1 MVKIN
6 VTGYG
11 AALYNATF
19 DPIEG
24 LNTTNATAP
33 LQQGLGLRQYYEFGL
48 YSYCGYI
55 NSTAGTCGN
64 HTAAAPFHPFQAI
77 TNDLATNYSV
87 ITTVVLANTTLID
100 SKYLGQSS
108 SAAYYLILLGTI
120 LSAVTF
126 FTGLTKRSFTF
137 VISGLLSVVSTVL
150 LLAGA
155 SIWTVLVN
163 KSESVNSL
171 TIGSH
176 NVPAGIIVSSGTGL
190 SLVWASFVCSV
201 ISVVPYMLN
210 CFTYR
215 G

>member
-1 MVKIN
+1 MVKVN

-11 AALYNATF
+11 AALANATF

-24 LNTTNATAP
+24 LNTTNGTAP
-33 LQQGLGLRQYYEFGL
+33 LQQRLGLRQYYEFGL

-55 NSTAGTCGN
+55 NSTGICGN

-77 TNDLATNYSV
+77 TGDMATNYSSL
-87 ITTVVLANTTLID
+87 TTVILSNTTLID
-100 SKYLGQSS
+100 SEYLGQSS

-120 LSAVTF
+120 LTAVTF
-126 FTGLTKRSFTF
+126 FTGFTKRSFTF

-150 LLAGA
+150 LLAAA
-155 SIWTVLVN
+155 SIWTILVN

-171 TIGSH
+171 TIGSQ
-176 NVPAGIIVSSGTGL
+176 NMPVGIIVSSGRGL
-190 SLVWASFVCSV
+190 SLAWASFVCSV
-201 ISVVPYMLN
+201 ISVIPYMIN